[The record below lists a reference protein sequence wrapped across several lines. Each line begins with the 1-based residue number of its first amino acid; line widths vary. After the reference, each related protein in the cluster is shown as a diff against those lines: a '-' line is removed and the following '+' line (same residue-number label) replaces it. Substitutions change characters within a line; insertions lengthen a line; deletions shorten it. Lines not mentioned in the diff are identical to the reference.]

1 MMKKLAVILA
11 FVSVTA
17 GVSVSDL
24 LAEDAGSAH
33 VMYKMK
39 EISEKQDRI
48 LAELEAIKTELNIV
62 KIRISSR

>member
-1 MMKKLAVILA
+1 MMKKFTIVLA
-11 FVSVTA
+11 FISIIA
-17 GVSVSDL
+17 GISISNL
-24 LAEDAGSAH
+24 LAEDASSAH
-33 VMYKMK
+33 IMHKMK